1 MKQKFKPIIVTED
14 IHWALMK
21 RKIITRKR
29 SVTAVIHELL
39 QKEVQEHEKTDGGV
53 V

>member
-1 MKQKFKPIIVTED
+1 MKQKFRVIIVTED

-21 RKIITRKR
+21 CKVDTRKR
-29 SVTAVIHELL
+29 SVSAVIHDLM
-39 QKEVQEHEKTDGGV
+39 QKEVQEHEKTDGAV